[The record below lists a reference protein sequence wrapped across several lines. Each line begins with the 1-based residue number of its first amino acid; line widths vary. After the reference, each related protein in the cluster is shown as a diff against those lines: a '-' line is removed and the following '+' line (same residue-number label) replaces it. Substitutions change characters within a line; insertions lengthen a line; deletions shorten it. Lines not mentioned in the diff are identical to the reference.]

1 MAAILVSKKRSAKMR
16 KNRLVYQN
24 WIVELGFDPA
34 QIRKLFDTV
43 AGDSSPDAETDM
55 EVRRAIEG
63 LDEEEMEFVIRFY
76 FMGDAYNEISEKS
89 GRSVHKLEALNKRAI
104 RKLKSRLQAFVK
116 RRYGLK
122 FRKGGDCPLCES
134 PHRAAIN
141 EIIANRNGLSTW
153 KPVLKE
159 INKQFGL
166 KINSPQV
173 LIGHQKYHR

>member
-1 MAAILVSKKRSAKMR
+1 MR
-16 KNRLVYQN
+16 NNRLVYQN
-24 WIVELGFDPA
+24 WIAELGFDPA

-43 AGDSSPDAETDM
+43 AGDSSPDDETDL

-89 GRSVHKLEALNKRAI
+89 GRSVHKLEALHKRAI
-104 RKLKSRLQAFVK
+104 RKLKNRLQAFVK
-116 RRYGLK
+116 KRYGLK
-122 FRKGGDCPLCES
+122 TKKGEGGICPLCDS

-141 EIIANRNGLSTW
+141 EIIADRNGLSTW

-173 LIGHQKYHR
+173 LIGHQKYHG